1 MLKGERVAFCARIE
15 MNDRFANQE
24 LLPPI
29 SEEPQ
34 TWSGWVSWLFDPLPQ
49 RFMLPA
55 TGLLMLG
62 LDWFLFS
69 GEAATVGLAAPATAV
84 FGFLAG
90 SLGTY
95 HLQRRFGLDSR
106 PAALGKALLAGLF
119 VGVPFPM
126 AGTLVGAWVLA
137 TSGLATLKNRLLN
150 RQLFRK

>member
-1 MLKGERVAFCARIE
+1 
-15 MNDRFANQE
+15 MNDKFANQE

-29 SEEPQ
+29 SEGPNSL
-34 TWSGWVSWLFDPLPQ
+34 TGWISWLFDPLPQ

-69 GEAATVGLAAPATAV
+69 GEAATLGLATPVTALI
-84 FGFLAG
+84 GFLAG
-90 SLGTY
+90 SFGTY
-95 HLQRRFGLDSR
+95 ALQRRFGLDSR

-119 VGVPFPM
+119 VGAPFPM

-137 TSGLATLKNRLLN
+137 TSGLVTVKNRLLS
-150 RQLFRK
+150 RHLLRK

>member
-1 MLKGERVAFCARIE
+1 
-15 MNDRFANQE
+15 MNNKFANQE

-29 SEEPQ
+29 SEEPNNFA
-34 TWSGWVSWLFDPLPQ
+34 GWFRWLFDPMPQ

-69 GEAATVGLAAPATAV
+69 GEAATVGLAAPATAF

-90 SLGTY
+90 SLGAY
-95 HLQRRFGLDSR
+95 QLQRRFGLDSR
-106 PAALGKALLAGLF
+106 PAALAKSLLAGLF

-126 AGTLVGAWVLA
+126 AGTIVGAWVLA
-137 TSGLATLKNRLLN
+137 TSGLASLKSRFINK
-150 RQLFRK
+150 QLFRK

>member
-1 MLKGERVAFCARIE
+1 
-15 MNDRFANQE
+15 MNDKFANQE

-29 SEEPQ
+29 SEGPSNL
-34 TWSGWVSWLFDPLPQ
+34 SGWVSWLFDPLPQ

-90 SLGTY
+90 SLGAY
-95 HLQRRFGLDSR
+95 QLQRRFGLDSR
-106 PAALGKALLAGLF
+106 PVALGKALLAGMF
-119 VGVPFPM
+119 VGVPFPL
-126 AGTLVGAWVLA
+126 AGTIVGAWVLA
-137 TSGLATLKNRLLN
+137 TTGLAALKDRFFS
-150 RQLFRK
+150 RQLFHK

>member
-1 MLKGERVAFCARIE
+1 MK
-15 MNDRFANQE
+15 NTFAQQE

-29 SEEPQ
+29 SQEPSGL
-34 TWSGWVSWLFDPLPQ
+34 SGWISWLVDPLPR

-69 GEAATVGLAAPATAV
+69 GEAATVGIAAPATAV
-84 FGFLAG
+84 LGFLAG

-95 HLQRRFGLDSR
+95 VLQRRFGLDSH
-106 PAALGKALLAGLF
+106 PMAFVKALLAGLF
-119 VGVPFPM
+119 VGIPFPM

-137 TSGLATLKNRLLN
+137 TSGLAGLKSRLMKS
-150 RQLFRK
+150 QLFRR

>member
-1 MLKGERVAFCARIE
+1 
-15 MNDRFANQE
+15 MNSNFAKPE

-29 SEEPQ
+29 SEEPGSL
-34 TWSGWVSWLFDPLPQ
+34 SGWVSWLFDPLPQ

-55 TGLLMLG
+55 TGLLILG

-69 GEAATVGLAAPATAV
+69 GEAATVGLATPVIAF

-95 HLQRRFGLDSR
+95 HLQRRFGLDNR

-126 AGTLVGAWVLA
+126 AGTLVGAWILG
-137 TSGLATLKNRLLN
+137 TSGLATVKNRLFS

>member
-1 MLKGERVAFCARIE
+1 
-15 MNDRFANQE
+15 MNDKFANQE

-29 SEEPQ
+29 GEDPSSLP
-34 TWSGWVSWLFDPLPQ
+34 GWVSWLFDPGPQ

-69 GEAATVGLAAPATAV
+69 GEAATLGMAAPVTAL
-84 FGFLAG
+84 FGFAAG

-95 HLQRRFGLDSR
+95 HLQRKFGLDSG
-106 PAALGKALLAGLF
+106 PVAFAKAVLAGLF

-137 TSGLATLKNRLLN
+137 TSGLAGLRTRFLKSAV
-150 RQLFRK
+150 FRK

>member
-1 MLKGERVAFCARIE
+1 VVAFCAVIK
-15 MNDRFANQE
+15 MNDKFANQE
-24 LLPPI
+24 LLPPV
-29 SEEPQ
+29 SEEPHSL
-34 TWSGWVSWLFDPLPQ
+34 SGWLSWLVDPFPQ

-55 TGLLMLG
+55 TGLLMLA

-69 GEAATVGLAAPATAV
+69 GEAATVGLAAPAAAV

-90 SLGTY
+90 SLGAY
-95 HLQRRFGLDSR
+95 RLQRRFGLDSR

-137 TSGLATLKNRLLN
+137 TSGLAMLKNRLLS
-150 RQLFRK
+150 RSLFRN

>member
-1 MLKGERVAFCARIE
+1 
-15 MNDRFANQE
+15 MNDKFANQE

-29 SEEPQ
+29 SQEPHGL
-34 TWSGWVSWLFDPLPQ
+34 SGWVSWLFDPLPR

-69 GEAATVGLAAPATAV
+69 GEAATVGLAAPATAF

-90 SLGTY
+90 SLGAY
-95 HLQRRFGLDSR
+95 HLQRRFGLDTR

-119 VGVPFPM
+119 VGVPFPL
-126 AGTLVGAWVLA
+126 AGTVVGAWVLA
-137 TSGLATLKNRLLN
+137 TTGLAALKERVLS
-150 RQLFRK
+150 RHLFRK

>member
-1 MLKGERVAFCARIE
+1 MK
-15 MNDRFANQE
+15 NKFANQE

-29 SEEPQ
+29 SEEPHSL
-34 TWSGWVSWLFDPLPQ
+34 SGWLSWLVDPLPQ

-55 TGLLMLG
+55 TGLMMLG

-69 GEAATVGLAAPATAV
+69 GEAATVGLAAPAAAV

-90 SLGTY
+90 SLGAY

-106 PAALGKALLAGLF
+106 LAALGKALLAGLF

-126 AGTLVGAWVLA
+126 AGTIVGAWVLA
-137 TSGLATLKNRLLN
+137 TSGLAAVKNRFFK